1 MYFIHD
7 KEEYYF
13 HITRFC
19 KTEEEKRHVLEK
31 AYEVALDTRKFEISL
46 YWKRATYFWG
56 FIGAIFIAYF
66 ALVGSENFAENRLLT
81 IPLSLIGI
89 AFSLGWYFVNRG
101 SKLWQENWET
111 NIGFLEEYINGPL
124 FKSVV
129 VPNLRFKNI
138 TRSFP
143 YSVSRVN
150 ITLSFITTLFWSI
163 IFLYSL
169 LPNSLTKQVMTKM
182 YNIYS
187 ENFILYIIIIFVAVI
202 VVFFLGVIYHTK
214 SLSFIKKD
222 LSNSNKEKKEN
233 EEINPPRLYYR
244 GEAPSPH
251 KQDNIIDLAYI
262 TKSERTVKRS
272 FFWGFIKF

>member
-1 MYFIHD
+1 MYFID
-7 KEEYYF
+7 NKEEYYL

-19 KTEEEKRHVLEK
+19 KTDKEKRQVLEK

-66 ALVGSENFAENRLLT
+66 ALVGSENFAEYRLLT

-111 NIGFLEEYINGPL
+111 NIAFLEEYINGPL

-150 ITLSFITTLFWSI
+150 ITLSFITILFWSI

-169 LPNSLTKQVMTKM
+169 LPNSLTKQLIITIG
-182 YNIYS
+182 NIYN
-187 ENFILYIIIIFVAVI
+187 ENLILYIIIIFVVVI
-202 VVFFLGVIYHTK
+202 VVFLLGVAYHKK
-214 SLSFIKKD
+214 SVSFIKED
-222 LSNSNKEKKEN
+222 LSNSNKKREKV
-233 EEINPPRLYYR
+233 NPPKLYYK
-244 GEAPSPH
+244 GEAPNPYD
-251 KQDNIIDLAYI
+251 QNNITNLAYQ
-262 TKSERTVKRS
+262 TESEKTVKRR
-272 FFWGFIKF
+272 FFLGFIKF